1 MVPPRDIISG
11 RLLSYSLVLGY
22 PHTVTGQVCPLFEL
36 DSLHESSR
44 EVKSELTYAT
54 STYRSGLTPGEMAWD
69 ANMTKKDSFQRL
81 PKYAY
86 FGVGAYLTK
95 SETTR
100 SRRRA
105 HVHT

>member
-1 MVPPRDIISG
+1 MVPPRDVISE

-36 DSLHESSR
+36 DSLHQSCR

-54 STYRSGLTPGEMAWD
+54 STYRSGLTPGETAWD
-69 ANMTKKDSFQRL
+69 DNVTKKDSFQRL

-95 SETTR
+95 SVTTR
-100 SRRRA
+100 SQPLARVRA
-105 HVHT
+105 